1 MKNFNLNR
9 IVSDVQQPVQFDQDP
24 DTNKTNYIY
33 NVSYYFLR
41 YIYNRR
47 NQLVILD

>member
-1 MKNFNLNR
+1 MKNVNLNR

-33 NVSYYFLR
+33 NVS
-41 YIYNRR
+41 
-47 NQLVILD
+47 